1 MADTIAA
8 IATGGV
14 ISAIG
19 IIRLSGDAAIEI
31 ADKVFKSYT
40 GKKMSEMPDRKLAY
54 GELYDENGDVLDI
67 CLCTVS
73 RGPGSYTGEHTA
85 EFQCHGSP
93 VVLAAGLQ
101 ALFAA
106 GARQALAGEFT
117 KRAFLNGRMDLSQA
131 EAVIDIIDAETVSAA
146 KNAAGQLGGAIGRRA
161 DAIYSEL
168 VDIMAHF
175 HAVLDYPDED
185 IEEFTLESYV
195 GTLEAS
201 ENILKNLLATY
212 ERGRIM
218 KEGVKCAIIG
228 RPNAGKSSLLNTLV
242 GYDRAIVTDIAGTT
256 RDTIEEKIKIGNVV
270 LRLVDTAGI
279 RETDDVVERIGVE
292 RSVAAAQEAELVIA
306 VFDGADKFSDE
317 DREVL
322 ARAKEATKS
331 MIVVNKADIAN
342 SSVPEELCGMDLCI
356 VSAVTGQ
363 GIGELENRITNM
375 FDSGVKIPA
384 GEVLTNAR
392 HADAI
397 KRALGSIV
405 NAKTA
410 MEMSVTP
417 DAVLTEIEDALAA
430 IGEITGR
437 TMRDDVTDRIF
448 SRFCVGK

>member
-1 MADTIAA
+1 
-8 IATGGV
+8 
-14 ISAIG
+14 
-19 IIRLSGDAAIEI
+19 
-31 ADKVFKSYT
+31 
-40 GKKMSEMPDRKLAY
+40 
-54 GELYDENGDVLDI
+54 
-67 CLCTVS
+67 
-73 RGPGSYTGEHTA
+73 
-85 EFQCHGSP
+85 
-93 VVLAAGLQ
+93 
-101 ALFAA
+101 
-106 GARQALAGEFT
+106 
-117 KRAFLNGRMDLSQA
+117 
-131 EAVIDIIDAETVSAA
+131 
-146 KNAAGQLGGAIGRRA
+146 
-161 DAIYSEL
+161 
-168 VDIMAHF
+168 MAHF

-195 GTLEAS
+195 GTLKNS
-201 ENILKNLLATY
+201 ENILQNLLATY

-242 GYDRAIVTDIAGTT
+242 GYDRAIVTNIAGTT

-279 RETDDVVERIGVE
+279 RETDDVVERMGVE

-317 DREVL
+317 DRDVL
-322 ARAKEATKS
+322 ARAKEAKKS
-331 MIVVNKADIAN
+331 IIVVNKADIAN
-342 SSVPEELCGMDLCI
+342 SSVPEELCGLDYCI

-363 GIGELENRITNM
+363 GIDELECRITNM
-375 FDSGVKIPA
+375 FDSDVKIPV

-397 KRALGSIV
+397 RRALGSVV
-405 NAKTA
+405 NAKSA

-417 DAVLTEIEDALAA
+417 DAVLTEIEDALGA

>member
-1 MADTIAA
+1 
-8 IATGGV
+8 
-14 ISAIG
+14 
-19 IIRLSGDAAIEI
+19 
-31 ADKVFKSYT
+31 
-40 GKKMSEMPDRKLAY
+40 MSEMPDRKLAY
-54 GELYDENGDVLDI
+54 GELYDENGEVLDI

-93 VVLAAGLQ
+93 VVLTAGLQ
-101 ALFAA
+101 SLFAA

-131 EAVIDIIDAETVSAA
+131 EAVIDIIDAETVGAA
-146 KNAAGQLGGAIGRRA
+146 KNAAGQLAGAIGRKA

-168 VDIMAHF
+168 VEIMAHF

-185 IEEFTLESYV
+185 IEDFALENYMTTLDN
-195 GTLEAS
+195 S
-201 ENILKNLLATY
+201 ENILRGLLATY

-242 GYDRAIVTDIAGTT
+242 GYDRAIVTNIAGTT
-256 RDTIEEKIKIGNVV
+256 RDTMEEKIKIGGVV

-292 RSVAAAQEAELVIA
+292 RSVAAAREAELVIA
-306 VFDGADKFSDE
+306 VFDGADEFSDE

-322 ARAKEATKS
+322 ERAKEAEKS
-331 MIVVNKADIAN
+331 IIVVNKADVENAV
-342 SSVPEELCGMDLCI
+342 VPAEVADMDCCI
-356 VSAVTGQ
+356 VSALTGQ
-363 GIGELENRITNM
+363 GISDLEKRITSM
-375 FDSGVKIPA
+375 FASGVKIPA

-397 KRALGSIV
+397 KRALDSV
-405 NAKTA
+405 VTAKNA

-417 DAVLTEIEDALAA
+417 DAVLTEIEDALSA